1 MPSSRFAVSESGSG
15 RTRAIAA
22 HSATVTA
29 VWTARLRRRRPEP
42 SARVPDSG
50 ASSAMSTPAAVRP
63 QPSQV
68 ECRASAASS
77 ASPPAATTAGS
88 TNASLVSQRVNT
100 NVVMTALNAAEPQ
113 SHRDQATT
121 RPRAPGAGAAA
132 AGASAPCAAGPGV
145 GGPAGVGGSGAGSA
159 CTRQAYRHRASR
171 ACRTPEHAATR
182 AGASPVRSG
191 CRARGA
197 CLRSGHDRDRP
208 HRHLLVAVRAV
219 ARGVLPPGPA
229 AAPRARARQ
238 PPPRHHRDQRLLLRA
253 AAPRVVPGVAR
264 RGPGGLR
271 VLRQRRPVR
280 HAHEEARRRR
290 GAAGQLLRLRGA
302 RAGPGA
308 RAGAVAAPADA
319 RLRPGPAG
327 AVLRPAAADD
337 ERLDDRAFTTTDA
350 DRPLR
355 HVLEVRHASYET
367 PEFPA
372 LLREHGIGLVVADTA
387 GRWPYLEDV
396 TSDLVYVRLHG
407 DSELYVSGYDD
418 PALDRWA
425 ARVRAW
431 AAGGEPADARRLG
444 PPAPAAPEGRDV
456 YVYFDNDAKV
466 RAPVDAMALAARLGV
481 GPLAARA

>member
-1 MPSSRFAVSESGSG
+1 M
-15 RTRAIAA
+15 T
-22 HSATVTA
+22 ATVRIGISGWRYA
-29 VWTARLRRRRPEP
+29 PWRGVFYPQGLPQRRELEHASRHLGTIEINGSFYALQRPESYQAWRAEVP
-42 SARVPDSG
+42 EGFVFSVKGGRFVTHMKKLADVEVPLANFFASGVLALGPALGPVLWQLPPTLGYDPDRLARFFDLLP
-50 ASSAMSTPAAVRP
+50 R
-63 QPSQV
+63 
-68 ECRASAASS
+68 
-77 ASPPAATTAGS
+77 TT
-88 TNASLVSQRVNT
+88 
-100 NVVMTALNAAEPQ
+100 
-113 SHRDQATT
+113 
-121 RPRAPGAGAAA
+121 AAA
-132 AGASAPCAAGPGV
+132 AELAG
-145 GGPAGVGGSGAGSA
+145 
-159 CTRQAYRHRASR
+159 RH
-171 ACRTPEHAATR
+171 
-182 AGASPVRSG
+182 
-191 CRARGA
+191 
-197 CLRSGHDRDRP
+197 
-208 HRHLLVAVRAV
+208 
-219 ARGVLPPGPA
+219 
-229 AAPRARARQ
+229 
-238 PPPRHHRDQRLLLRA
+238 
-253 AAPRVVPGVAR
+253 
-264 RGPGGLR
+264 
-271 VLRQRRPVR
+271 
-280 HAHEEARRRR
+280 
-290 GAAGQLLRLRGA
+290 
-302 RAGPGA
+302 
-308 RAGAVAAPADA
+308 
-319 RLRPGPAG
+319 
-327 AVLRPAAADD
+327 D